1 MVKSLGSGTPAA
13 ILIAVAAAALSAC
26 SPNEPIA
33 TQPGTVPPV
42 WTGSPA
48 PAGMGGGHGGMDH
61 GGMDHG
67 SMKPGAME
75 HGAMKPGAMEPGAM
89 GAGAMPRAVVAADTL
104 TAEINAADGSQVAAA
119 TIEFKDDDGFA
130 IITVQTVVPGLLSPG
145 MHGMHIHAV
154 GKCEANSVGPSGGA
168 PGDFLSAGGHLEA
181 GGSASHPSHG
191 GDLSS
196 LQVRGDGTAMLVTT
210 SNAFDRADLLDG
222 GGTAIIIHESADNFA
237 NIPADRYQQI
247 DGGATGPDAATLATG
262 DSGKRVACGVISAG

>member
-48 PAGMGGGHGGMDH
+48 PAGMAGEHGGMEH
-61 GGMDHG
+61 GSMDHG
-67 SMKPGAME
+67 EMKPGEME
-75 HGAMKPGAMEPGAM
+75 PGEMEPGEMKPGAM
-89 GAGAMPRAVVAADTL
+89 GAGAMGAAAATADTL
-104 TAEINAADGSQVAAA
+104 TAEINSASGSQVAAA
-119 TIEFKDDDGFA
+119 TIEFKDNDGFA
-130 IITVQTVVPGLLSPG
+130 TITVQTVAPGLLSPG
-145 MHGMHIHAV
+145 MHGIHIHAV
-154 GKCEANSVGPSGGA
+154 GKCEVNSVGPSGGA
-168 PGDFLSAGGHLEA
+168 PGDFLSAGGHLQA
-181 GGSASHPSHG
+181 GGSAAHPGHG

-222 GGTAIIIHESADNFA
+222 GGTAFIIHESADNFA

-247 DGGATGPDAATLATG
+247 DGGATGPDAVTLATG

>member
-61 GGMDHG
+61 G
-67 SMKPGAME
+67 SMKPGAMQP
-75 HGAMKPGAMEPGAM
+75 GAMQPGAMEPGAMDPGAM

-168 PGDFLSAGGHLEA
+168 PGDFLSAGGHLQA

-247 DGGATGPDAATLATG
+247 DGGATGPDAVTLATG

>member
-1 MVKSLGSGTPAA
+1 
-13 ILIAVAAAALSAC
+13 
-26 SPNEPIA
+26 
-33 TQPGTVPPV
+33 
-42 WTGSPA
+42 
-48 PAGMGGGHGGMDH
+48 
-61 GGMDHG
+61 
-67 SMKPGAME
+67 
-75 HGAMKPGAMEPGAM
+75 M

-168 PGDFLSAGGHLEA
+168 PGDFLSAGGHLQA
-181 GGSASHPSHG
+181 GGSAAHPSHG

-247 DGGATGPDAATLATG
+247 DGGATGPDAVTLATG